1 MTLTIDLPIHPLTKA
16 AFAPYGDV
24 IEAEPSKMRL
34 INNGTTQRFHA
45 LAEPLVVGEQ
55 ERLIFNIFRSQP
67 RRFPYTV
74 AMMERHPFGSQ
85 SFVPLSGRPFLVGV
99 SDDEAGRPGRPM
111 IFLAQAHQG
120 VNYFPGI
127 WHHPLMALGEVSD
140 FLVVDRDNPA
150 ANLEEFTFDTPFLI
164 REPQP

>member
-1 MTLTIDLPIHPLTKA
+1 MRELKPEPLTA
-16 AFAPYGDV
+16 DAFAPFGRV
-24 IEAEPSKMRL
+24 IEASEAAVKVD
-34 INNGTTQRFHA
+34 INFGHA
-45 LAEPLVVGEQ
+45 VRYDSLAEIDVADGGGKAVISLFRARPLGELVLRQ
-55 ERLIFNIFRSQP
+55 FEN
-67 RRFPYTV
+67 
-74 AMMERHPFGSQ
+74 HPLGSQ

-127 WHHPLMALGEVSD
+127 LHHPLMALGEVSD